1 MAIGRLCA
9 IAQTLGTG
17 LTQTVRDDPQWVAR
31 FGIQSLYRQEIASSS
46 MVLWS
51 SASSRVL
58 PHGIDYLE
66 PLGAGRGRDWAEP
79 GRWDGSPRPATP
91 WPLLPLPRPCPYKFV
106 EKDAGGLK
114 TGLFNQ

>member
-66 PLGAGRGRDWAEP
+66 PLGAGRGRDWLN
-79 GRWDGSPRPATP
+79 PAMGWVSAP
-91 WPLLPLPRPCPYKFV
+91 CYAWPLLPLPRR
-106 EKDAGGLK
+106 ALQ
-114 TGLFNQ
+114 TR